1 MQDAKPKVRSTSLK
15 APTKLEGHLATPRA
29 VPVPASSSNHEKLLA
44 SLTGHN
50 AKDEVQLDRMQ
61 GTKTMNDES
70 DSQEMTQLQLEARQW
85 KATLETDLDAA
96 HETEQR
102 MEAIAQ
108 LMQLFSI
115 KVQEQSECMLS
126 IQDNTVQVSANVIS
140 ANDEIAQ
147 AIARG
152 GRASFY
158 LILFFILAAFSL
170 LFLDWMS

>member
-1 MQDAKPKVRSTSLK
+1 
-15 APTKLEGHLATPRA
+15 
-29 VPVPASSSNHEKLLA
+29 
-44 SLTGHN
+44 
-50 AKDEVQLDRMQ
+50 
-61 GTKTMNDES
+61 MNDES